1 MSVFR
6 SLALTGLSA
15 GLAAAI
21 VPAQAAP
28 QTPAQAPVEVVVQ
41 YAYGE
46 LFDETFKQIAAE
58 FAKLRPDIKVTFR
71 APYDS
76 YEDGT
81 QKVLRESITRQMP
94 DVSFQGLNRIRVLV
108 DRNIAQPL
116 DGYIKAE
123 KNFAVQGFH
132 QAMFDIGTQNGK
144 VYALPFAISLPIV
157 YYNVDLVKRAGGD
170 PDKLPT
176 SWDGVIELANKV
188 RALGGDL
195 NGITMAWDITGNWL
209 WQAPV
214 FSQGGT
220 MLSADEKKV
229 AFDGAAGQYAIDLYA
244 RLVNDAKMPNL
255 AQPDARATF
264 AAGKTGIHITSTS
277 DLAKTTQMI
286 GGKFAL
292 KTGSYPGVVDGAG
305 RLPAG
310 GNVGLILSKDPKKR
324 EAAWEVLKFWTGPIG
339 ASIVARTTG
348 YMPPNKV
355 ANEIYLKDFYAQN
368 PNNYAAV
375 RQLPLLTRWYAFPG
389 DNGLK
394 ITDVIKDHLQ
404 TVVSG
409 KRAGEPRAV
418 LGDMAGDVQKLLPR

>member
-6 SLALTGLSA
+6 PLALAGLSA
-15 GLAAAI
+15 GLAAVVA
-21 VPAQAAP
+21 PAQSATQPA
-28 QTPAQAPVEVVVQ
+28 AQAPVEVVVQ
-41 YAYGE
+41 YPYGE
-46 LFDETFKQIAAE
+46 LFDETHKQIAAE

-76 YEDGT
+76 YEEGT
-81 QKVLRESITRQMP
+81 QKVLREAITRQMP

-108 DRNIAQPL
+108 DRNVAQPL

-123 KNFAVQGFH
+123 KNFGVQGFH

-157 YYNVDLVKRAGGD
+157 YYNTDLVKRAGGD

-176 SWDGVIELANKV
+176 SWESLIELANKV
-188 RALGGDL
+188 RALGGDV

-214 FSQGGT
+214 FSQGGA
-220 MLSADEKKV
+220 MLSGDEKKV
-229 AFDGAAGQYAIDLYA
+229 AFDGPAGQYAIDLYA

-255 AQPDARATF
+255 AQADSRATF
-264 AAGKTGIHITSTS
+264 AAGKTGIHVTSTS

-292 KTGSYPGVVDGAG
+292 KTGSFPGVVDGVG

-310 GNVGLILSKDPKKR
+310 GNVGMVLSKDPKKR

-404 TVVSG
+404 TIVSG
-409 KRAGEPRAV
+409 KRAGEARVV
-418 LGDMAGDVQKLLPR
+418 LGEMAGDVQKLLPR